1 VAAAVWAIIW
11 VSTVATLNIIKY
23 ALIRSLK
30 LFHVTHTAL
39 LNARLVRRVGLL
51 QINSVIGNIH
61 VTAHNG
67 QRLNN
72 DSRLKDCQHAITH
85 RVIRIYKHIL
95 RATVC

>member
-1 VAAAVWAIIW
+1 MAAAVRAIIW

-30 LFHVTHTAL
+30 LFHVTHHTAL

-51 QINSVIGNIH
+51 QINSIIGNIH

-67 QRLNN
+67 PG
-72 DSRLKDCQHAITH
+72 A
-85 RVIRIYKHIL
+85 
-95 RATVC
+95 